1 MKLKFRAD
9 KDDVMIFIV
18 FAIFLLYIVAIG
30 IVNLHSFA
38 TEGYF
43 SGLNPFPAFTPK
55 FLWMTLLIYFLA
67 LVGMLVSVKS
77 YFFEMEKGI
86 GFTTE
91 KKDKGY
97 SRWAKDKEMKA
108 ELSMVTPQQE
118 TSNAAGVPLILNDK
132 EAWVDNGEYHTLVIG
147 STGSGKTQTVIK
159 PTVKLLAKAGESMI
173 ITDPKGEIYEAT
185 ANMLTR

>member
-9 KDDVMIFIV
+9 KDDVIIFIV

-77 YFFEMEKGI
+77 YFFEMEKGF
-86 GFTTE
+86 GFTSE

-97 SRWAKDKEMKA
+97 SRWAKDKE
-108 ELSMVTPQQE
+108 
-118 TSNAAGVPLILNDK
+118 I
-132 EAWVDNGEYHTLVIG
+132 WFY
-147 STGSGKTQTVIK
+147 
-159 PTVKLLAKAGESMI
+159 
-173 ITDPKGEIYEAT
+173 
-185 ANMLTR
+185 